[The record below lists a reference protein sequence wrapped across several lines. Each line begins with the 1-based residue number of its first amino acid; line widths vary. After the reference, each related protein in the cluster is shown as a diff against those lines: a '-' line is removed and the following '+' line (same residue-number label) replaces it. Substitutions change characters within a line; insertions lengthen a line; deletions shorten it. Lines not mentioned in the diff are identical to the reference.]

1 MAGMEN
7 QEFWWETQYDLDLS
21 GALLLQGSR
30 CAVMKLCILNREVV
44 KRRVM
49 SDTVSEKKCAKIKA

>member
-1 MAGMEN
+1 MEN
-7 QEFWWETQYDLDLS
+7 QEFWWGTQNGLDLS
-21 GALLLQGSR
+21 GALLLRGSR

-49 SDTVSEKKCAKIKA
+49 SDTVLEKKCAKIKA

>member
-7 QEFWWETQYDLDLS
+7 QEFWWGTQNGLDLS
-21 GALLLQGSR
+21 GALLLQGSG

-49 SDTVSEKKCAKIKA
+49 SDTVSEKTCAKIKA

>member
-7 QEFWWETQYDLDLS
+7 QAFWWGTQNA
-21 GALLLQGSR
+21 ALLRGSR

-44 KRRVM
+44 KRRAM
-49 SDTVSEKKCAKIKA
+49 SGTVLEKKVQK